1 MKSFKVSIMFTR
13 PIKEMEYRASVVL
26 PCTEKRGK
34 SLLRHLKYGAGVAR
48 RNLNIN
54 NHFIAWLVKA
64 PEAKCNQLPF
74 HLTLSLFIVLYK
86 YNFSQTKDNACR
98 LPKIFTRSS
107 PF

>member
-13 PIKEMEYRASVVL
+13 PSKEMEYRAVVL

-64 PEAKCNQLPF
+64 GACLCVASSQL
-74 HLTLSLFIVLYK
+74 
-86 YNFSQTKDNACR
+86 
-98 LPKIFTRSS
+98 
-107 PF
+107 